1 RCPYGKLRAGS
12 GLIWGR
18 AVGAG
23 CSENMIEPATSRRYF
38 RNEGILMRAI
48 VDDIRT
54 RAPEICA
61 RLKLV

>member
-1 RCPYGKLRAGS
+1 
-12 GLIWGR
+12 
-18 AVGAG
+18 
-23 CSENMIEPATSRRYF
+23 MIEPATSRRYF